1 MFGYAEQR
9 LTETAPTAAACTGVS
24 PDAVHFESV
33 FRTTYVD
40 LTRFAARR
48 VELSVAED
56 VAADAFTVAWRR
68 RADLPEDP
76 GEARAWLFGIT
87 RNLILARQRHARRD
101 QALTVRLE
109 RHDRAG
115 SAVAGHEAGVIANAD
130 LEAAWTR
137 LTGAQQETIAL
148 TVLDGLSS
156 QQAAKTL
163 GVSPV
168 AYRLRLMRARRVLA
182 AHLRVSTEPAHPT
195 SHEQHIPPDT
205 CHSEG
210 R

>member
-1 MFGYAEQR
+1 M
-9 LTETAPTAAACTGVS
+9 
-24 PDAVHFESV
+24 HFESV

-56 VAADAFTVAWRR
+56 VAADAFTIAWRR

-76 GEARAWLFGIT
+76 GEARAWLFGIA
-87 RNLILARQRHARRD
+87 RNLILARHRHVRRD

-115 SAVAGHEAGVIANAD
+115 PAVPGHEAGVIAHAD

-156 QQAAKTL
+156 RQAAETL

-182 AHLRVSTEPAHPT
+182 AHLQVFTDPAHPT
-195 SHEQHIPPDT
+195 SDPQHVPPDT

>member
-1 MFGYAEQR
+1 
-9 LTETAPTAAACTGVS
+9 VS
-24 PDAVHFESV
+24 PDAEHFEGV
-33 FRTTYVD
+33 FRATYVD

-68 RADLPEDP
+68 RGDLPDDP
-76 GEARAWLFGIT
+76 GQARAWLFGIA
-87 RNLILARQRHARRD
+87 RNLILARHRHVRRD
-101 QALTVRLE
+101 QALTVRLIS
-109 RHDRAG
+109 HDRAC
-115 SAVAGHEAGVIANAD
+115 STVPGHEAGVIAGAD

-137 LTGAQQETIAL
+137 LTTAQQETIAL

-156 QQAAKTL
+156 QQAAMIL

-168 AYRLRLMRARRVLA
+168 AYRLRLMRARRVLG
-182 AHLRVSTEPAHPT
+182 AHLRVSKDPAPPT
-195 SHEQHIPPDT
+195 TARQQHTPPDT
-205 CHSEG
+205 YQSEG